1 MKVDQ
6 KLSVSQDIIIITL
19 KFGLFSIFTLTFWV
33 VVWVRVRLETLKK
46 QGHSVGTGEHPKILG
61 VRVH

>member
-1 MKVDQ
+1 MIV
-6 KLSVSQDIIIITL
+6 L
-19 KFGLFSIFTLTFWV
+19 KFGFLSILNFNFFV